1 MLIIV
6 PPSETKRPPPD
17 RGRPVDLG
25 ELSFPELTGLRSE
38 IVDAL
43 IATSARPDAFQR
55 LAVRPSK
62 AADVAR
68 NTRLLELPTR
78 PASEVYSGSLHEG
91 LDAAS
96 LTVAGTER
104 ATRQLVIVSPVW
116 GALRPVDRIP
126 TYRCLVHAR
135 LVGLGRLEPT
145 WRTILPEVLAAAA
158 GSHGVILDL
167 RSPSYQALGMPRDLG
182 DRTVSLHVHQGSGR
196 RRLGDVVAKRV
207 RGQTARR
214 LLESDADPRDP
225 DALADVLGEWR
236 PVQLEPPVRPGRP
249 WTMTMSVAD

>member
-78 PASEVYSGSLHEG
+78 PASEVYSGPLHEG
-91 LDAAS
+91 LGAAS
-96 LTVAGTER
+96 LTAAGTER
-104 ATRQLVIVSPVW
+104 AARDLVIVSPLW
-116 GALRPVDRIP
+116 GALGALDRIP
-126 TYRCLVHAR
+126 TYRCIVHAR
-135 LVGLGRLEPT
+135 LVGMGRLEPT
-145 WRTILPEVLAAAA
+145 WRAILPDVLAAAA
-158 GSHGVILDL
+158 GPRGIVLDL
-167 RSPSYQALGMPRDLG
+167 RSPSYQALGMPSDLG
-182 DRTVSLHVHQGSGR
+182 DRTVSLHVRQGSGR

-207 RGQTARR
+207 RGQAAHR
-214 LLESDADPRDP
+214 LLESGADPGDP
-225 DALADVLGEWR
+225 DALADVLGDSW
-236 PVQLEPPVRPGRP
+236 PVHLVPPVRPGRP
-249 WTMTMSVAD
+249 WTLTMSVAD

>member
-78 PASEVYSGSLHEG
+78 PASECTPGRSTRGS
-91 LDAAS
+91 A
-96 LTVAGTER
+96 
-104 ATRQLVIVSPVW
+104 
-116 GALRPVDRIP
+116 
-126 TYRCLVHAR
+126 
-135 LVGLGRLEPT
+135 
-145 WRTILPEVLAAAA
+145 
-158 GSHGVILDL
+158 
-167 RSPSYQALGMPRDLG
+167 
-182 DRTVSLHVHQGSGR
+182 R
-196 RRLGDVVAKRV
+196 RR
-207 RGQTARR
+207 
-214 LLESDADPRDP
+214 
-225 DALADVLGEWR
+225 
-236 PVQLEPPVRPGRP
+236 
-249 WTMTMSVAD
+249 